1 MSADHSSG
9 LNVGLLTRRA
19 EWRAAALIA
28 LGYYLGSKAG
38 FALTLHP
45 TPVSTLW
52 PPNAIL
58 LAGLLLTPVRT
69 WRVVFVAVFFAHV
82 AVQTQG
88 NVPVGMMLCW
98 FVSNSAEALL
108 GAGILRRF
116 VGPTVAF
123 DRFSQVV
130 MFFLGAG
137 FLGPFLSSFLDA
149 AFVSWNQFGTG
160 GYWEVWRIRFF
171 ANMLATL
178 TIVPFILTTFHG
190 AGRLAHIRVRKG
202 IEAGVAFGLLLAIC
216 WAVFV
221 LGGPGRGTALVL
233 LYAPFPLLVWA
244 AVRFGPWG
252 ASASLL
258 LYGGIAILGAVSGAG
273 PFVDGSPPE
282 NALAIQLF
290 LFISWLPVMSLAAFV
305 RERSILE
312 SAARRSEEQLELA
325 LDAAQLGRWDWDM
338 KANKAIWSERMS
350 QMFGIDSRDPAPA
363 TLEHFQRIVHPDDRP
378 FLERTL
384 SDCIERRTRL
394 EMEFR
399 VIRRDGST
407 GWILAR
413 GKTIYDET
421 GTAVR
426 MVGVNVEVTDR
437 KRAELQIQEQQRE
450 LAHLA
455 RVSLVGELSVAFAH
469 ELNQPLAAIMAN
481 AQAARRF
488 LAHDP
493 PDLRQVRDSLDAIAH
508 DDRRAAEVVRRVS
521 ALLRKDT
528 ARWESVAI
536 NDVVTDVIQIARP
549 DIISRDISLTT
560 RLSPRLPAV
569 SGDRVQLQQLLL
581 NLVINGCDA
590 MGAVAAGARRLS
602 VSTSIDGD
610 GSVRVAV
617 TDNGTGVP
625 SDQFER
631 IFEPFVTSKPQGLG
645 LGLAICRSIMNVHD
659 GRLWVENNPHGGASF
674 CFAIRPRSD
683 QAMA

>member
-1 MSADHSSG
+1 MTADHSAGPKTSG
-9 LNVGLLTRRA
+9 ALRWD
-19 EWRAAALIA
+19 EWRAAILIA
-28 LGYYLGSKAG
+28 LGYYLGAKAG
-38 FALTLHP
+38 FALTLLP

-69 WRVVFVAVFFAHV
+69 WGAVFVAVFLAHV
-82 AVQTQG
+82 AVQVQG
-88 NVPVGMMLCW
+88 DVPIGMVLCW
-98 FVSNSAEALL
+98 FISNSSEALV
-108 GAGILRRF
+108 GAGVIRRF
-116 VGPTVAF
+116 GRRPLAF

-137 FLGPFLSSFLDA
+137 LLAPFLSSFLDA
-149 AFVSWNQFGTG
+149 GFVAWNDFGAG
-160 GYWEVWRIRFF
+160 SYWEVWRVRFF

-178 TIVPFILTTFHG
+178 TIVPFITTTYYG
-190 AGRLAHIRVRKG
+190 ASRLGHIRFAKG

-221 LGGPGRGTALVL
+221 LGGPGTGTALVM

-258 LYGGIAILGAVSGAG
+258 LYGGIAILGAVSGRG
-273 PFVDGSPPE
+273 PFVDSSPRE

-290 LFISWLPVMSLAAFV
+290 LVISWIPVMSLAAIV
-305 RERSILE
+305 QERVGAE
-312 SAARRSEEQLELA
+312 QAVRRSEEQLGLA
-325 LDAAQLGRWDWDM
+325 LDAARLGRWDWDIA
-338 KANKAIWSERMS
+338 ANQAVVSDRTK
-350 QMFGIDSRDPAPA
+350 QMFDADPLDSGPA
-363 TLEHFQRIVHPDDRP
+363 TLEWFQRFIHPDDRVVV
-378 FLERTL
+378 ERIL
-384 SDCIERRTRL
+384 LDCIERHIPL
-394 EMEFR
+394 EAEFR
-399 VIRRDGST
+399 VVRRDGST
-407 GWILAR
+407 GWILSR
-413 GKTIYDET
+413 GKTICDET
-421 GTAVR
+421 GAAVR

-455 RVSLVGELSVAFAH
+455 RVSVVGELSVAFAH

-488 LAHDP
+488 LAHKP

-508 DDRRAAEVVRRVS
+508 DDRRAADVVTRVS
-521 ALLRKDT
+521 ALLRKDA
-528 ARWESVAI
+528 ARWEEVAI

-560 RLSPRLPAV
+560 RLSPRLPPV
-569 SGDRVQLQQLLL
+569 SGDRVQLQQVLL

-602 VSTSIDGD
+602 VSTSVDGD
-610 GSVRVAV
+610 GAVRVAV
-617 TDNGTGVP
+617 SDNGTGVP

-683 QAMA
+683 GVMA